1 MLLYVDKKKEK
12 QKKIRRC
19 LLVLFC
25 IFFLSI
31 NIFQFRQSLQYSK
44 QSLVTYVSIKHLASW
59 FRQADVVYLLK
70 SVTGGHNAVIIVPHH
85 LNRENVLTIA
95 SALSKLQQRQYKVFV
110 SHKIENVKIIKGL
123 VSLFYPQVVFVDKI
137 EAANLLISTEFQEVK
152 SYIFSQHLYPM
163 VLNFKHTNRIQQN
176 GRLMRFIDEHF
187 VSVQQPQSELEKEA
201 FALQQF
207 IDDYGDDLRR
217 FVFNHTEPQFASQNF
232 FLQNIRVCLQSKD
245 ENIVCSLSEDVSLKE
260 NLHKLLK
267 EVPSEI
273 DWNRFYLL
281 TSDEEISSSKFLS
294 LEQDEGVYFYY
305 QGLDAFLLPEDIKKL
320 DNIAQVFYLLKEK
333 AGLNPLF
340 EAPDM
345 KFYKFKIREVTI
357 DEEI

>member
-1 MLLYVDKKKEK
+1 
-12 QKKIRRC
+12 
-19 LLVLFC
+19 
-25 IFFLSI
+25 
-31 NIFQFRQSLQYSK
+31 
-44 QSLVTYVSIKHLASW
+44 
-59 FRQADVVYLLK
+59 
-70 SVTGGHNAVIIVPHH
+70 
-85 LNRENVLTIA
+85 
-95 SALSKLQQRQYKVFV
+95 
-110 SHKIENVKIIKGL
+110 
-123 VSLFYPQVVFVDKI
+123 
-137 EAANLLISTEFQEVK
+137 
-152 SYIFSQHLYPM
+152 
-163 VLNFKHTNRIQQN
+163 
-176 GRLMRFIDEHF
+176 
-187 VSVQQPQSELEKEA
+187 
-201 FALQQF
+201 
-207 IDDYGDDLRR
+207 
-217 FVFNHTEPQFASQNF
+217 
-232 FLQNIRVCLQSKD
+232 LQSKD